1 MQPLRSEEQKKR
13 DIANR
18 RSFSFRL
25 NIFFFLT
32 FFVFSVLIVRLA
44 VLQFVEG
51 PELRAKVTSIGTRY
65 VKIPPIR
72 GNIYDLNS
80 EPIAYSTSTQSLYYT
95 IQPDTTEDSAREMAR
110 HLAAAF
116 EELGNASKAM
126 DGQDAASGSAGNS
139 SGGEDGSSEANGA
152 SSEHLTAEKIYELM
166 DIKGRITYVFEPRR
180 IKAGVNEEEIAYFME
195 NADLYP
201 GVDIIEE
208 SIRHYSEDTVA
219 VQLVGYMKGFNAL
232 YQEQNG
238 LTKYQEIKQQN
249 STRDPVDQYLDKE
262 RVGYDGLELMYQDE
276 LRGKN
281 GVKRYPVDSM
291 NRIIGPME
299 FTAPEKGNN
308 LFLTIDKNVQLRAEE
323 AIMNH
328 LEKIRTS
335 SNPRERAKYARTGYA
350 VAMEVKTGK
359 VVAMASMPDYDP
371 NVWQSTIT
379 KEQSE
384 YLQYFINNGTIRTSM
399 PYYEDPNEVKNHPSS
414 LVYLGSTQKPLTVLL
429 GLNEKLFTPQST
441 YYDRGAFYFGR
452 EGHKTSVSNAGN
464 KANGLLRPW
473 EAIKQS
479 SNAFMSEM
487 IGNRLY
493 MKPGDEGL
501 QIWDRYMEQFGLG
514 VLTGSGLPN
523 ESKGVKDYFSESS
536 GSAQA
541 ALVFASFGQQGRY
554 TALQLAQYTT
564 MLANRGKRMKPQFVN
579 EIRDAKGNLVQGYT
593 PEVLNEVDIPDAYWE
608 VIERGMS
615 QVSVQGFNGF
625 PYSFNRKTGTSQ
637 QDVGKRKRVENAV
650 FIAYAPADNPV
661 LAVAV
666 VVPDG
671 GYGGLGAA
679 PIARQIFDA
688 YDDEIGLTGTP
699 KNPTRKQSDG
709 AADAGSAAG
718 ADGEQGTGG
727 QQSTADG
734 SANGQSTTN
743 VPGTAGTASG
753 QSAPGAQ

>member
-51 PELRAKVTSIGTRY
+51 PELREKVISIGNRD

-72 GNIYDLNS
+72 GNIYDQNG

-95 IQPDTTEDSAREMAR
+95 IQPGITEDSAREMAQR
-110 HLAAAF
+110 LAAAL
-116 EELGNASKAM
+116 EKLDSKRE
-126 DGQDAASGSAGNS
+126 QDAA
-139 SGGEDGSSEANGA
+139 GGEQGSGANAASDGNGG
-152 SSEHLTAEKIYELM
+152 SGEQLTADKIFEQM

-195 NADLYP
+195 NSDLYP
-201 GVDIIEE
+201 GVEIIEE

-219 VQLVGYMKGFNAL
+219 VQLVGYMKGFNSL

-238 LTKYQEIKQQN
+238 LKKYQEIKQEN
-249 STRDPVDQYLDKE
+249 STRDSVDQYLDKE

-308 LFLTIDKNVQLRAEE
+308 LYLTINKNVQLKTED

-371 NVWQSTIT
+371 NVWQGTIT
-379 KEQSE
+379 KEQSD

-399 PYYEDPNEVKNHPSS
+399 PYYEDADEVKNHPSS

-452 EGHKTSVSNAGN
+452 EGHKTSVSNASN
-464 KANGLLRPW
+464 VANGVLQPW
-473 EAIKQS
+473 RAIAKS
-479 SNAFMSEM
+479 SNAFMAEM
-487 IGNRLY
+487 VGNRLFL
-493 MKPGDEGL
+493 KPGDEGL

-523 ESKGVKDYFSESS
+523 ESKGVKDYFSKSS

-593 PEVLNEVDIPDAYWE
+593 PEVLNEADIPDAYWD
-608 VIERGMS
+608 VVERGMS
-615 QVSVQGFNGF
+615 QVPVQGFDGF

-650 FIAYAPADNPV
+650 FIAYAPAEDPV

-671 GYGGLGAA
+671 GYGGWGAA
-679 PIARQIFDA
+679 PIARKIFDA
-688 YDDEIGLTGTP
+688 YDDEVGLNGTP
-699 KNPTRKQSDG
+699 KNPTRK
-709 AADAGSAAG
+709 AAPDPTV
-718 ADGEQGTGG
+718 TGG
-727 QQSTADG
+727 AVETQG
-734 SANGQSTTN
+734 
-743 VPGTAGTASG
+743 PGGAASG
-753 QSAPGAQ
+753 QSAAGAQ